1 MIMRDSY
8 RRMQQH
14 TTPAPVCLMPSV
26 PSHGVTIIAGR
37 AKAGKTAMA
46 IDLVAAVST
55 GQDSILGPMR
65 LRGTGSDI
73 LWCAVEDTTAS
84 VMGQLRQQGANM
96 DRVYLADCI
105 NVPRLDTLIDSLAAQ
120 MNHTHLDMIVID
132 DIDVL
137 MVNTADL
144 SDYDLYCLGRL
155 DDLARQ
161 AGCAIVIVCRVD
173 VDDSDNRGS

>member
-1 MIMRDSY
+1 MTTKENY

-14 TTPAPVCLMPSV
+14 TTPAPVCLLPAV
-26 PSHGVTIIAGR
+26 PSRGLTIIAGMPNT
-37 AKAGKTAMA
+37 GKTAMA
-46 IDLVAAVST
+46 TNLVAAVST

-65 LRGTGSDI
+65 LSGAGTVM
-73 LWCAVEDTTAS
+73 WCAVEDSTVS
-84 VMGQLRQQGANM
+84 VMDRLRQQGANM

-120 MNHTHLDMIVID
+120 IMRTHLDMIVID

-155 DDLARQ
+155 DDLAKQ

-173 VDDSDNRGS
+173 IDDGDNRGS